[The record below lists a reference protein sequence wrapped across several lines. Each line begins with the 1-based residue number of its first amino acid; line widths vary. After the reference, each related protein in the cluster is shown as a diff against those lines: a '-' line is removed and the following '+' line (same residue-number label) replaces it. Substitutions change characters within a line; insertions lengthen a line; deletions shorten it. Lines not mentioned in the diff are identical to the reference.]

1 MDDVSISKHSMYGI
15 FTHIYHEFRPNVGKN
30 AIHWASGMCVSFFGF
45 GLLVTFNLR
54 RFRKLQ
60 PLIYSEKEVDLVDV
74 GEEDPDVNKIQ
85 LDDYLGEL

>member
-1 MDDVSISKHSMYGI
+1 
-15 FTHIYHEFRPNVGKN
+15 
-30 AIHWASGMCVSFFGF
+30 MCVPFFGF